1 MVEFSDRP
9 QAEVMPLQINPILLA
24 EKAARYRAQIID
36 PGVLAEKAARYR
48 EQKATDN
55 QRRRKSAEYV
65 PAGELVRD
73 FKKVA
78 FETRA
83 NDVWGKIVK
92 SLPRDTVNPI
102 HALIK
107 ARAKESGI
115 SLSEEETVALT
126 NRYKTLREKA
136 GLNSFDRD
144 LNHWALVNFF
154 LRREGVIGKKPAKIL
169 SWRQRAPRWAAAGM
183 AALTVGTT
191 VGETLPK
198 AAAGLMAPPILSA
211 QTIPENEQQIPA
223 AESTA
228 QTAQSTILRPA
239 SAEELQRQGERMA
252 FFKEL
257 EGLNQYVRIRNNI
270 TEKKQTPI
278 QTISSATLAT
288 EKPTFFIPGTNTPAN
303 VEITNKD
310 LQVLRPAGH
319 GRFLVETD
327 SGVFEIP
334 FGDIQLKEIL
344 WNRGKPPLPW
354 LGFDSEY
361 PQLTEKIPQLGAGIV
376 RLSLDQANEKDLRQK
391 SHVLETIAKAKEKG
405 LKIIIA
411 YNPTRLLPDEEA
423 AKRLDRIL
431 SLMGNY
437 KNFALELGNEP
448 DLPKFWEEKTQEEM
462 KVQLQKEGWD
472 EQQRNEMTRAW
483 ALESFAKFISQ
494 TSNILTRKG
503 VKINLIIG
511 SLLDEWEDK
520 KMYESASELAKQLR
534 NQRVDLSQFV
544 FSLHV
549 FGVPSRI
556 KKQVD
561 ALKREFGDNVSFIVT
576 EGGSNDPDDRGL
588 RTVQI
593 IKEAR
598 KYGAREVIVFQL
610 RDKEY
615 ELKNENEPEHFGYIN
630 LDEKTGQASWITA
643 QIGPLLEYV
652 MEEMNPRHDLSSTY
666 TKSAKEN
673 IRILPDG
680 RRVIVPS
687 NAYKDHAFTRDSFYA
702 VMGLKDIGLSI
713 SSFDFFTKAQKDDGQ
728 IPTATYL
735 DGKTEAEDFRD
746 DESTLL
752 YLAWAG
758 IIHQEKI
765 PINQKV
771 IERAFDFI
779 QKHAQ
784 DGWYV
789 SPQGDFSY
797 WADTYINKDSDVIT
811 YNQGLYALALRS
823 LQKIRP
829 DLVPQ
834 QMVDQAETN
843 YRALFRSDLGFLP
856 LSSSTQFQDASA
868 LLPEFLARYYFGK
881 GILSDE
887 QILMSVDHL
896 IETAAVS
903 DKNGVVGIKTMA
915 NADGSFL
922 PTDLFSIPALNGE
935 GNYQNGGYWPMQV
948 INALSLAY
956 KISGDN
962 KYRSLIEALIK
973 RELEGG
979 SGSKEFISLE
989 PNRLGHFDENRLNY
1003 SWNALIPTALRWA
1016 GII

>member
-1 MVEFSDRP
+1 MSE
-9 QAEVMPLQINPILLA
+9 QLLA
-24 EKAARYRAQIID
+24 D
-36 PGVLAEKAARYR
+36 PRLDLILQGVEIL
-48 EQKATDN
+48 
-55 QRRRKSAEYV
+55 
-65 PAGELVRD
+65 
-73 FKKVA
+73 
-78 FETRA
+78 
-83 NDVWGKIVK
+83 
-92 SLPRDTVNPI
+92 
-102 HALIK
+102 K
-107 ARAKESGI
+107 AREAAKPSLIDHPDLAAILRGVEICRQKEGI
-115 SLSEEETVALT
+115 
-126 NRYKTLREKA
+126 
-136 GLNSFDRD
+136 
-144 LNHWALVNFF
+144 LV
-154 LRREGVIGKKPAKIL
+154 KKPAKIL
-169 SWRQRAPRWAAAGM
+169 PWRQKNARRLAAAGI
-183 AALTVGTT
+183 AALTLGTT
-191 VGETLPK
+191 VGDTLSK
-198 AAAGLMAPPILSA
+198 EAVGLMTPPILSA
-211 QTIPENEQQIPA
+211 QTIPENEQQQQIPEIPA

-228 QTAQSTILRPA
+228 QTNQPIILRPA
-239 SAEELQRQGERMA
+239 SAEELQ
-252 FFKEL
+252 
-257 EGLNQYVRIRNNI
+257 
-270 TEKKQTPI
+270 T

-288 EKPTFFIPGTNTPAN
+288 EKPTFFLPGTNDTAE
-303 VEITNKD
+303 VDITNKD
-310 LQVLRPAGH
+310 LKVLRPAGH
-319 GRFLVETD
+319 GRFLVETK

-344 WNRGKPPLPW
+344 WNKGKEPLPW
-354 LGFDSEY
+354 FGFDSEY
-361 PQLTEKIPQLGAGIV
+361 PQLTEKIPQIGAGIV
-376 RLSLDQANEKDLRQK
+376 RLSLDQANEKDLQRK

-448 DLPKFWEEKTQEEM
+448 DLPKFWEEKMQEEM
-462 KVQLQKEGWD
+462 KVRLQNEGWD

-511 SLLDEWEDK
+511 SLLDYGEVEK
-520 KMYESASELAKQLR
+520 INETTSELAKQLR
-534 NQRVDLSQFV
+534 SQHVDLSQFV

-549 FGVPSRI
+549 FQDPSRI
-556 KKQVD
+556 KLQVD
-561 ALKREFGDNVSFIVT
+561 ALKREFGDNVAFIIS
-576 EGGSNDPDDRGL
+576 EGGSTGDKEKNYKDKGE
-588 RTVQI
+588 RTVEI

-615 ELKNENEPEHFGYIN
+615 ELKNEGEPENWGYTK
-630 LDEKTGQASWITA
+630 LDEKTGQASWMTA

-652 MEEMNPRHDLSSTY
+652 MEETTMLDLSSAY

-713 SSFDFFTKAQKDDGQ
+713 GSFDFFTKAQKDDGQ
-728 IPTATYL
+728 IPTAASL
-735 DGKTEAEDFRD
+735 DGKTEAENFRD

-771 IERAFDFI
+771 IERAFNFI

-797 WADTYINKDSDVIT
+797 WVDTYINKDPDVIT

-843 YRALFRSDLGFLP
+843 YRSLFRSDLGFLP
-856 LSSSTQFQDASA
+856 LSRGTQFQDASA
-868 LLPEFLARYYFGK
+868 LLPEFLARYNFGK
-881 GILSDE
+881 GNLSDE

-896 IETAAVS
+896 IKTAAVS
-903 DKNGVVGIKTMA
+903 DKNGIVGIKILS

-922 PTDLFSIPALNGE
+922 PTDLFSIPALSGE
-935 GNYQNGGYWPMQV
+935 GVYQNGGYWPMQV

-962 KYRSLIEALIK
+962 KYRSLIQELIK
-973 RELEGG
+973 RELGQDHK
-979 SGSKEFISLE
+979 SKEFIFLD
-989 PNRLGHFDENRLNY
+989 PNQLGKFTNDRVDY
-1003 SWNALIPTALRWA
+1003 SWNALIPTALAWA